1 MGSTKFNFPDHVS
14 YPMEHKYA
22 LLEVNYHNPK
32 GDSGISM
39 NSGLK
44 LHYEPSKRQY
54 DAGHFQL
61 GATWMFY
68 LPPAQTDFELSG
80 TCSKECLAAA
90 TKTRLS
96 NPFINSS
103 FAKCFVQK

>member
-1 MGSTKFNFPDHVS
+1 MEDKF
-14 YPMEHKYA
+14 A
-22 LLEVNYHNPK
+22 LLEVHYDNPG
-32 GDSGISM
+32 GDSDITM

-44 LHYEPSKRQY
+44 LFFETAKRQHN
-54 DAGHFQL
+54 AGHLSL

-68 LPPAQTDFELSG
+68 LPPAQTDFELYG